1 MVMVRAGLLASLVG
15 ICFGGCWGF
24 PVVHKEATEEN
35 LPEIM
40 ARKICSSVSGTS
52 DSLGYQLG
60 APCCGEAVFASSE
73 QCLDVVGARWV
84 ESRDAAAMTAGL
96 VFSAV
101 CVEAL
106 ASARMDATTLDCPSL
121 ASGTFATCED
131 DCQIFHGDQPEGAAC
146 EAYGHRMSD
155 CAQGLVCGADRVC
168 HQPCEIPFI
177 APEGGFCGAAR
188 GMWFV
193 QCDAGLSCNAEGLCE
208 AAQPLGGPCSADVDC
223 AIGGWCDASVGA
235 CASDN
240 AGGTACERH
249 EQCTSDVCKAGV
261 CFEPESPECGRWAW

>member
-1 MVMVRAGLLASLVG
+1 M
-15 ICFGGCWGF
+15 
-24 PVVHKEATEEN
+24 
-35 LPEIM
+35 
-40 ARKICSSVSGTS
+40 
-52 DSLGYQLG
+52 D
-60 APCCGEAVFASSE
+60 APIESFE
-73 QCLDVVGARWV
+73 QCHDLVVSRWV
-84 ESRDAAAMTAGL
+84 VSRDAAVEAGL
-96 VFSAV
+96 VLSSSCIETLAGK
-101 CVEAL
+101 EA
-106 ASARMDATTLDCPSL
+106 LDCPSL

-131 DCQIFHGDQPEGAAC
+131 DCQIFYGDQPEGAAC

-168 HQPCEIPFI
+168 HQPCEIPFV

-193 QCDAGLSCNAEGLCE
+193 QCDAGLSCSADGLCE
-208 AAQPLGGPCSADVDC
+208 AALPLGGPCSEDVDC

-235 CASDN
+235 CAGDY

-249 EQCTSDVCKAGV
+249 EQCTSDVCKAAT

>member
-1 MVMVRAGLLASLVG
+1 MRQGITEWLASRTRPACVSGPFGVLVTLVMVAGVAVAGCLGEPLETPLLPQWIHEVFELQACACAEECVDFPFDNYDPCAMRVGPIMEDAIARSEQAGLRYAESCAQTL
-15 ICFGGCWGF
+15 F
-24 PVVHKEATEEN
+24 
-35 LPEIM
+35 
-40 ARKICSSVSGTS
+40 SV
-52 DSLGYQLG
+52 
-60 APCCGEAVFASSE
+60 
-73 QCLDVVGARWV
+73 
-84 ESRDAAAMTAGL
+84 
-96 VFSAV
+96 
-101 CVEAL
+101 
-106 ASARMDATTLDCPSL
+106 DCPNL
-121 ASGTFATCED
+121 ESGGFLPCED
-131 DCQIFHGDQPEGAAC
+131 DCQIYYGEQPEGAAC

-208 AAQPLGGPCSADVDC
+208 AAQPLGGPCSEDVDC

-235 CASDN
+235 CAGDY

-249 EQCTSDVCKAGV
+249 EQCTSDVCKAGA